1 MKILKILSLSL
12 AALFLLSSCS
22 QTEKKDSIDVTEA
35 VDNIDVTEAS
45 TDNDDVTTTTNSTNP
60 RDENNNYVASLSKV
74 TTELSE
80 YNGEELTLTVRLNNK
95 GQSFDQAFFLY
106 VNGERNDYSTDEYPD
121 EQPYHVYSLPE
132 GESIEV
138 TLHFTPY
145 NCKKGEKAIVY
156 VVSMLTP
163 DYMLEDYS
171 YVSFGNHH
179 NIVGLWPYE
188 LSINEDAP
196 ESEYN
201 KISTDCIKTEM
212 TEEYEQEYI
221 EDRDGETY
229 NSLDNNNYLRLHQQE
244 GVLGSYYIAEDDE
257 LTLNISACGMGGNF
271 LVGIYINHELQ
282 KAFGDNYYALCEID
296 REYLTTITATIDI
309 SELSG
314 LNHIYMIAVPC
325 DTAEFERDA
334 PEYPTKTASSLLII
348 GNKEEIEADM
358 EEIWADA
365 EKELE
370 EADNG

>member
-1 MKILKILSLSL
+1 MKILKIFSLSL

-22 QTEKKDSIDVTEA
+22 QPEKKDS
-35 VDNIDVTEAS
+35 IDVTEAS
-45 TDNDDVTTTTNSTNP
+45 TDNDDVTEVTTTNSTNP

-80 YNGEELTLTVRLNNK
+80 YNGEELTLTVSLNNK

-132 GESIEV
+132 DESIEV

-171 YVSFGNHH
+171 YVSFGSHH

-221 EDRDGETY
+221 EYKDNETY
-229 NSLDNNNYLRLHQQE
+229 SRLDNINGFELYQEE
-244 GVLGSYYIAEDDE
+244 GVLDSYYIAENE
-257 LTLNISACGMGGNF
+257 LTLNISAYGKGGNF

-296 REYLTTITATIDI
+296 REHLTTITATIDI

-325 DTAEFERDA
+325 DTAEFERDGS
-334 PEYPTKTASSLLII
+334 PEYPTKTASRHLII
-348 GNKEEIEADM
+348 GDKEEIEADM
-358 EEIWADA
+358 KEIWADA